1 MPMRGIAVLLAYL
14 VGLSALLSV
23 GVIGVMAFHS
33 STKPIPPA
41 QPVVTSSQKERLAK
55 PAKQTTTVTQKE
67 ARPQKRKVAHVNR
80 KRKEEMPMVSSGFDA
95 YGYAQEP
102 RRFYQYPN
110 QFFGR

>member
-1 MPMRGIAVLLAYL
+1 MGGMPMRGIAVLLAYL

-41 QPVVTSSQKERLAK
+41 QPVVTASQKERLAK

-67 ARPQKRKVAHVNR
+67 ARPQKRKKPEPFEFRPVTR
-80 KRKEEMPMVSSGFDA
+80 SGKSLRVGA
-95 YGYAQEP
+95 P
-102 RRFYQYPN
+102 
-110 QFFGR
+110 